1 MNMIQSLLLA
11 FTFVLAASAAPAGDT
26 KTTAQTPARTPAK
39 LPAGLPAGAEPV
51 NAQQWRHTDAEGQKW
66 IYTRTPFG
74 WSRGHEDK
82 VTKAES
88 AEPVE
93 AKPGSPRSSGPALE
107 IVEVRANEVVFQRAT
122 PFGRSRWTKA
132 KSALDD
138 AEKAALAARK

>member
-1 MNMIQSLLLA
+1 MNMIKSLLLA
-11 FTFVLAASAAPAGDT
+11 FTFVLAASAAPAGDA
-26 KTTAQTPARTPAK
+26 KAPAR
-39 LPAGLPAGAEPV
+39 PAGLPAGAERV
-51 NAQQWRHTDAEGQKW
+51 TDQQWRHTDAKGQKW

-82 VTKAES
+82 VTKAET
-88 AEPVE
+88 AD
-93 AKPGSPRSSGPALE
+93 AADGKPATGPASTPAGPALE

>member
-1 MNMIQSLLLA
+1 MNTIKTLLLVL
-11 FTFVLAASAAPAGDT
+11 TFALAATASPAGDA
-26 KTTAQTPARTPAK
+26 KASAR
-39 LPAGLPAGAEPV
+39 PAGLPNGAERV
-51 NAQQWRHTDAEGQKW
+51 TDQQWRHTDAKGQKW

-74 WSRGHEDK
+74 WSRGPEDK

-88 AEPVE
+88 AESAD
-93 AKPGSPRSSGPALE
+93 AKPVSPVSSGPALE

-132 KSALDD
+132 RSALDD